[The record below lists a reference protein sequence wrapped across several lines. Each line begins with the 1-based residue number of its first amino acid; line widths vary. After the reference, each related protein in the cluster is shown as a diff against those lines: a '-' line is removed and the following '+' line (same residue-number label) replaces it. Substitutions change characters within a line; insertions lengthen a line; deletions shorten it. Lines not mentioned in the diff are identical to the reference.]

1 MSHALVGQIT
11 GIGFG
16 ADEAD
21 RHRIVTG
28 EWAESP
34 IGPFVDIMWATPDG
48 TRTLVVADEAIGRF
62 ITAVYA
68 FDEVVVD
75 PDLSIG
81 GGSADQSIR
90 GAGLAIDLELG
101 RAIPFPPRP
110 DWVTER
116 IEAPIARRL
125 LGVETFGVSPSG
137 VEELYRAKR
146 LRRVLRAT
154 ATLDGA
160 DLGALAP
167 PQPAVGFGFSE
178 PPPFPSVTD
187 VSPRLHDPS
196 GTLDQLIGEIGRS

>member
-1 MSHALVGQIT
+1 MRHALVGRIS
-11 GIGFG
+11 GVGFG
-16 ADEAD
+16 DDEAT

-34 IGPFVDIMWATPDG
+34 IGPFVDIMWAAPDG
-48 TRTLVVADEAIGRF
+48 TRTLVVADEAVGRF

-75 PDLSIG
+75 PALTIG
-81 GGSADQSIR
+81 GGPTDQSIR
-90 GAGLAIDLELG
+90 GAGLAIDLRLG

-137 VEELYRAKR
+137 VEELYRARR
-146 LRRVLRAT
+146 LRRVRSAT
-154 ATLDGA
+154 AALDGA

-167 PQPAVGFGFSE
+167 PRPAVRFGFSE
-178 PPPFPSVTD
+178 PPPFPSVTE
-187 VSPRLHDPS
+187 VSPCLHDPS
-196 GTLDQLIGEIGRS
+196 GALDRLIEASRDR